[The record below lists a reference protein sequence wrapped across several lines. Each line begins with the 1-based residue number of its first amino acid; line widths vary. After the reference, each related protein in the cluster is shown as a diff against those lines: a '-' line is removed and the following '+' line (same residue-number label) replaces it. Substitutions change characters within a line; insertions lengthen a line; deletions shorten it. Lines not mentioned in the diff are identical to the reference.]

1 MCTYRDNWISW
12 GGVVCA
18 SYRNELGVSSEVVV
32 AVSQNACDTGN
43 MMLNKCS
50 A

>member
-1 MCTYRDNWISW
+1 M
-12 GGVVCA
+12 CA

-32 AVSQNACDTGN
+32 AVSQNVCGTGN
-43 MMLNKCS
+43 LMLNKCS